1 MFSCPARSSPLCGQ
15 CGVRRGKERG
25 LFSQATF
32 VINLTYGKLALHNSL
47 QNVSRSEIFSFCQAF
62 GRIMKIVVLLLFISC
77 AVLDLTQ
84 AHTFIGKYNIY
95 VDLVKTNFRQTS
107 TWTNDY
113 NSCSPVPLSPLFPLF
128 PLLPLLP
135 LFPLFPC
142 FPDPLSSLFPLSSC
156 PPCFPVPPVSPVTLF
171 PMFSL
176 FPCFPCSP
184 VSVVPCFLVSPVPM
198 FLVPLFPLLP
208 CSSAPLFPCFLVP
221 LLLSP
226 CSGPPPNLLF
236 PCTPFPLFLVLL
248 FACSPVSLVL
258 FAPLVPPGALFSFSP
273 IPLLPLLPCYRKGKY
288 CPRMTKQKNKKRKN
302 SAAWNAFVEPLKHQ
316 KPKHFRKAKKFL
328 KHFGKNIHG
337 KQF

>member
-32 VINLTYGKLALHNSL
+32 VIDLTYGKLALQNSL

-142 FPDPLSSLFPLSSC
+142 FTDPLSPLLPLSSC
-156 PPCFPVPPVSPVTLF
+156 PPCSPVPPVSPVTLF

-184 VSVVPCFLVSPVPM
+184 VSVVPFPCFPRSHVFGSPVPSVAL
-198 FLVPLFPLLP
+198 FLCSSVPLFSCSPPPFPLFRSPAQSLVPLYPFSPVS
-208 CSSAPLFPCFLVP
+208 CSLVCLFPCFPCSLC
-221 LLLSP
+221 SP
-226 CSGPPPNLLF
+226 CSPWCPVLLF
-236 PCTPFPLFLVLL
+236 PY
-248 FACSPVSLVL
+248 SPV
-258 FAPLVPPGALFSFSP
+258 APVT
-273 IPLLPLLPCYRKGKY
+273 LLPKRQILPPYDQ
-288 CPRMTKQKNKKRKN
+288 TEKQKKKK
-302 SAAWNAFVEPLKHQ
+302 
-316 KPKHFRKAKKFL
+316 
-328 KHFGKNIHG
+328 
-337 KQF
+337 